1 MTSTDLA
8 PTPTPMSTDL
18 IAVEQFLY
26 AEVDLLDRRE
36 FEAWLELFTDE
47 CTYWIPAGVD
57 DLDPTRRVSIV
68 YDDRKL
74 LTERI
79 WRFGS
84 GLAYAQQ
91 PRSRTAHLVSNVQIV
106 GHDEATGTEPE
117 ILHVHAKF
125 LISEFRR
132 DALLAHS
139 GRYVYRLAKTGDG
152 LRIRSKKVELINN
165 DGRLG
170 NLSLPM

>member
-1 MTSTDLA
+1 MTSTEL
-8 PTPTPMSTDL
+8 TPAVSTDL
-18 IAVEQFLY
+18 TTVEQFLY
-26 AEVDLLDRRE
+26 TEVDLLDRHA
-36 FEAWLELFTDE
+36 FEAWLALFTDE

-91 PRSRTAHLVSNVQIV
+91 PQSRTAHLVSNVQIV
-106 GHDEATGTEPE
+106 GHGDPTGAEPE
-117 ILHVHAKF
+117 MLHVHAKF

-132 DALLAHS
+132 DTILSHA
-139 GRYVYRLAKTGDG
+139 GRYVYRLAKTADG

-165 DGRLG
+165 DGKLG
-170 NLSLPM
+170 NLSLPL